1 MVIGVLRLG
10 LEWPVR
16 VVVSGGVIRS
26 FLRALR
32 LSVLCMFFFSIF
44 FLYKVYNSQ
53 QNCLKLRVFFFFY
66 LFFLYNLFSIV
77 FSIFYNIEN
86 TIENKLYKKN
96 IDTKQANVQ
105 NQRQRILV
113 RFMSG
118 FYVFAYECF
127 MFYGFFMCSLMK
139 FYVL

>member
-16 VVVSGGVIRS
+16 VLVSGGVIRS

-53 QNCLKLRVFFFFY
+53 QNCLKLRLFFVP
-66 LFFLYNLFSIV
+66 FFLYNLYFP
-77 FSIFYNIEN
+77 
-86 TIENKLYKKN
+86 
-96 IDTKQANVQ
+96 
-105 NQRQRILV
+105 
-113 RFMSG
+113 
-118 FYVFAYECF
+118 
-127 MFYGFFMCSLMK
+127 
-139 FYVL
+139 

>member
-16 VVVSGGVIRS
+16 VLVSGGVIRS

-53 QNCLKLRVFFFFY
+53 QNCLKLRVFFVLY
-66 LFFLYNLFSIV
+66 LFFLYNLYFPE
-77 FSIFYNIEN
+77 FF
-86 TIENKLYKKN
+86 LY
-96 IDTKQANVQ
+96 I
-105 NQRQRILV
+105 
-113 RFMSG
+113 
-118 FYVFAYECF
+118 
-127 MFYGFFMCSLMK
+127 
-139 FYVL
+139 